1 MRILLFIAFC
11 CVFQW
16 SDAQIM
22 RDSLDAEKNKK
33 DRYYYAT
40 GLGFGYSSE
49 KLLPFWMQT
58 NKFGLVPR
66 ENYGLWDFELGKKME
81 TSKNFDWEFGIMAAA
96 SVADETDIRFRDYY
110 VGVRYHKISLFV
122 GAKADPII
130 YEGLS
135 STNGSFIWSANARP
149 YPKISIEIPYID
161 VPFTKGILKFK
172 GAFSEGV
179 MYDDRY
185 VDKPHV
191 HHKNLYLKAEKG
203 RFAVEFGLNHYAQWA
218 GNSPRFGKLPSSFGA
233 YKDMFFASD
242 NSDYDQI
249 AASFDKNRVGN
260 HLGMLD
266 GRFHYC
272 MVFIL
277 EEQKKKPGCNHSFWN
292 ITIRKNNL
300 ERRPERNRERISY
313 ILDKI
318 IILIKV
324 FIARVGRVMVTR
336 LEFLSLL
343 QFREIT
349 ML

>member
-1 MRILLFIAFC
+1 MRIKNKLEMRILLFI
-11 CVFQW
+11 VFSCALQW
-16 SDAQIM
+16 SNAQIVK
-22 RDSLDAEKNKK
+22 DSYDIEKNKK
-33 DRYYYAT
+33 SKYYYAM

-49 KLLPFWMQT
+49 KPLPFWMQT
-58 NKFGLVPR
+58 NKFGLVPK
-66 ENYGLWDFELGKKME
+66 ENYGLWDFELGRKMD
-81 TSKNFDWEFGIMAAA
+81 TSKKFDWEFGIMAAA
-96 SVADETDIRFRDYY
+96 SVADETDMRFRDYY
-110 VGVRYHKISLFV
+110 VGVRYNKISLFV

-130 YEGLS
+130 YDGLS

-149 YPKISIEIPYID
+149 YPKISIEILYID

-172 GAFSEGV
+172 GALSEGI

-266 GRFHYC
+266 GRF
-272 MVFIL
+272 
-277 EEQKKKPGCNHSFWN
+277 KKKLGCNHSFWSI
-292 ITIRKNNL
+292 ITQRNNL
-300 ERRPERNRERISY
+300 EKRPERNQERISY
-313 ILDKI
+313 IPDEI

-324 FIARVGRVMVTR
+324 FIAQVGRVMVTL